1 MSGFVLLVI
10 FDNIHAQD
18 FYKGFI
24 IQYCQC
30 YRFLISRVD
39 VNNHE
44 PFWLPSF
51 TKRYMDLVGGRYHKV
66 IAGEKILQ
74 IDSILT
80 KKVFSPTFN

>member
-1 MSGFVLLVI
+1 MLEIFIRVLSFSI
-10 FDNIHAQD
+10 YCQC
-18 FYKGFI
+18 YKGFI

-30 YRFLISRVD
+30 YRFLNSRVD
-39 VNNHE
+39 VDNHE
-44 PFWLPSF
+44 PFWLPNF

>member
-1 MSGFVLLVI
+1 MLEIFIRVLSFSI
-10 FDNIHAQD
+10 
-18 FYKGFI
+18 
-24 IQYCQC
+24 YCQC
-30 YRFLISRVD
+30 YRFFNSRVD
-39 VNNHE
+39 VDDHE

-74 IDSILT
+74 FDSNLT

>member
-1 MSGFVLLVI
+1 MLEIFIRVLSFSI
-10 FDNIHAQD
+10 
-18 FYKGFI
+18 
-24 IQYCQC
+24 YCQC

-39 VNNHE
+39 VDNHE

-80 KKVFSPTFN
+80 KKVFSPTFD

>member
-1 MSGFVLLVI
+1 MLGIFIRVLSFSI
-10 FDNIHAQD
+10 
-18 FYKGFI
+18 
-24 IQYCQC
+24 YCQC
-30 YRFLISRVD
+30 LNSRVD
-39 VNNHE
+39 VDNHE

>member
-1 MSGFVLLVI
+1 MLGIFIRVLSFSI
-10 FDNIHAQD
+10 
-18 FYKGFI
+18 
-24 IQYCQC
+24 YCHC
-30 YRFLISRVD
+30 YRFLNSRVD
-39 VNNHE
+39 VDDHE
-44 PFWLPSF
+44 PFWLPCF